1 MNKRIPIFVP
11 NIVHQEYL
19 MDFVPLKTRKWT
31 SLGDVC
37 IQIAPKW
44 RNCIQTHPKQSAAT
58 SLVFI
63 EKNPQMKASTVCLN
77 NLTRYVRL
85 ERLSLTSSLKRDMTK
100 SVVLK

>member
-1 MNKRIPIFVP
+1 MNKWIPIFVP
-11 NIVHQEYL
+11 NIVHQELL

-63 EKNPQMKASTVCLN
+63 EKNPQMQACAVCQN

-85 ERLSLTSSLKRDMTK
+85 GRWSLTSSLKRGITK
-100 SVVLK
+100 SVVLE